1 MEIDSILV
9 PERTFSSIETSS
21 KKRAIEIAADLIAR
35 TEPACAAGE
44 VYRGLID
51 REKLGP
57 TAVGHGIAIPHCRLK
72 NCTKTICALFR
83 LSEGMDFGAFDD
95 ELVTLMFVLLFPGN
109 EEADHLHTLA
119 MLAKRIESETYLK
132 GLKLA
137 KDDRELFE
145 MALWNPEEEASHS
158 HHKGTS

>member
-9 PERTFSSIETSS
+9 PERTFSSIQTSS

-57 TAVGHGIAIPHCRLK
+57 TAIGHGIAIPHCRLN

-119 MLAKRIESETYLK
+119 MLARRFESETYLK

-158 HHKGTS
+158 LHKGTS